1 VAKVVARSPA
11 FQGYDKNCFYFV
23 LRELLIQ
30 YRKYL
35 DFVKKLYEQSKR
47 QKKIKELEALGEKID
62 EDALRMFPS
71 TRERERDSERIQR
84 KVEKDLIL
92 LVRKSEPLDK
102 MQIEDIFKY
111 VDNTNFNKVKTEML
125 EKKELYIES
134 FRTLLQSS

>member
-1 VAKVVARSPA
+1 M
-11 FQGYDKNCFYFV
+11 

-30 YRKYL
+30 SRKYL
-35 DFVKKLYEQSKR
+35 DFVKKLYDQSKR
-47 QKKIKELEALGEKID
+47 HKKIKELEALGEKID

-71 TRERERDSERIQR
+71 SRERERDAERIQR

-111 VDNTNFNKVKTEML
+111 VDKTNFNKVKTEML

-134 FRTLLQSS
+134 FRTLL